1 MICWFLT
8 VLVNVSLMGINPPQG
23 WIQGVTP
30 FASKIECEAVI
41 PEWTPMIWTSIYNMT
56 AGLGVVEKIECM
68 TEEEWIK
75 RNEEHGHVKPSDLKM
90 KDAPKPEGT

>member
-1 MICWFLT
+1 MISWFLT

-30 FASKIECEAVI
+30 FARKIECEAVI
-41 PEWTPMIWTSIYNMT
+41 PKWTPMIWTSIYNMT

-75 RNEEHGHVKPSDLKM
+75 RNEEHGHKKPKDLKM